1 MKKLIALLLTL
12 ISMLALAGCAGR
24 GEKYTLEFTIPAG
37 FTDAFT
43 FSDKALDYDKFV
55 YSEEE
60 ISPTSKT
67 LTLKAGA
74 GYSSVPVI
82 LKIVECQEE
91 NAYEPILLTHD
102 KPVTINVEKGAWFQI
117 GIALDNPADVPIAAS
132 VIVEDVNVRIAN
144 TESIGATET
153 TVDWSEIPGGKR
165 FIVEIRDRAE
175 EEHLVCAEAEELFYE
190 DEATAYYFNVIK
202 SHYVMVTYNN
212 GNSEDIVT
220 ALNEGRAT
228 IADLDQFGIE
238 YHTEPKDK

>member
-1 MKKLIALLLTL
+1 MKKQIALLLAL
-12 ISMLALAGCAGR
+12 ISLLALAGCAGR

-82 LKIVECQEE
+82 LKVVECREE

-102 KPVTINVEKGAWFQI
+102 SPVTINVEKGAWFKI

-132 VIVEDVNVRIAN
+132 VIVEDVEVRIAN
-144 TESIGATET
+144 SNSWAIAAHFYLNGKGYFHNGELTYELPAGYEYVGEVINVGNTFSGSDFEGNVDGKVYLDESI
-153 TVDWSEIPGGKR
+153 
-165 FIVEIRDRAE
+165 
-175 EEHLVCAEAEELFYE
+175 E
-190 DEATAYYFNVIK
+190 DTAYF
-202 SHYVMVTYNN
+202 SWAEWD
-212 GNSEDIVT
+212 EDIDGP
-220 ALNEGRAT
+220 A
-228 IADLDQFGIE
+228 QFLKLE
-238 YHTEPKDK
+238 LEDNQ

>member
-1 MKKLIALLLTL
+1 MKKQIALLLAL
-12 ISMLALAGCAGR
+12 ISLLALAGCAGR

-82 LKIVECQEE
+82 LKVVECREE

-102 KPVTINVEKGAWFQI
+102 SPVTINVEKGAWFQI

-132 VIVEDVNVRIAN
+132 VIVEDVEVRIAN
-144 TESIGATET
+144 SNSWAIAAHFYLNGKGYFHNGELTYELPAGYEYVGEVINVGNTFSGSDFEGNVDGKVYLDESI
-153 TVDWSEIPGGKR
+153 
-165 FIVEIRDRAE
+165 
-175 EEHLVCAEAEELFYE
+175 E
-190 DEATAYYFNVIK
+190 DTAYF
-202 SHYVMVTYNN
+202 SWAEWD
-212 GNSEDIVT
+212 EDIDGP
-220 ALNEGRAT
+220 A
-228 IADLDQFGIE
+228 QFLKLE
-238 YHTEPKDK
+238 LEDNQ

>member
-1 MKKLIALLLTL
+1 MKKLIALLFTF

-24 GEKYTLEFTIPAG
+24 GENYTLEFTIPAG

-82 LKIVECQEE
+82 LKVVECREE
-91 NAYEPILLTHD
+91 NAYEPILLAHD

-132 VIVEDVNVRIAN
+132 VIIENVEVRIAN
-144 TESIGATET
+144 SNSWAMAAHFYLNGKGYFHNGEITYELPAGYECVGEVINVGNTFSGRDFEGNVDGKVYLDESI
-153 TVDWSEIPGGKR
+153 
-165 FIVEIRDRAE
+165 
-175 EEHLVCAEAEELFYE
+175 E
-190 DEATAYYFNVIK
+190 DTAYF
-202 SHYVMVTYNN
+202 SWAEWD
-212 GNSEDIVT
+212 EDVDGP
-220 ALNEGRAT
+220 APFLKLELEDN
-228 IADLDQFGIE
+228 Q
-238 YHTEPKDK
+238 

>member
-82 LKIVECQEE
+82 LNVVECQEE

-117 GIALDNPADVPIAAS
+117 GIALDNTSDVPIAAS
-132 VIVEDVNVRIAN
+132 VIVENVEVRIAN
-144 TESIGATET
+144 TNSWAMAAHFYLNGKGYFHNGEITYELPAGYECVGEVINVGNTFSGSDFEGNVDGKVYMDESI
-153 TVDWSEIPGGKR
+153 
-165 FIVEIRDRAE
+165 
-175 EEHLVCAEAEELFYE
+175 E
-190 DEATAYYFNVIK
+190 DTAYF
-202 SHYVMVTYNN
+202 SWAEWD
-212 GNSEDIVT
+212 EDVDGP
-220 ALNEGRAT
+220 APFLKLELEDN
-228 IADLDQFGIE
+228 Q
-238 YHTEPKDK
+238 